1 MCFSEPVSFVVGGML
16 ITGGAYA
23 AWKAYKINMRYFP
36 VALMPVLAGV
46 QQMMEG
52 HVWMGLNDGAPNM
65 VWWSAMGFI
74 FFSWLMWP
82 TWIPFSIYFLEP
94 PGSKRKRTLM
104 MFAAA
109 GLVLGLTLYIP
120 HMAHPDWVKVAI
132 NNHSI
137 AYEDTM
143 FLDYII
149 PRWTTYAIY
158 VFLIVTP
165 PLIST
170 YLHMRLFGLTLI
182 AVIAVVWVFLSY
194 AYISFFC
201 LLAGMATIHLIYI
214 IAYNK
219 CCRECPELFR

>member
-1 MCFSEPVSFVVGGML
+1 MCFSEPVSFAVGGAL
-16 ITGGAYA
+16 IVGGTYA

-36 VALMPVLAGV
+36 VAMMPVLAGI

-52 HVWMGLNDGAPNM
+52 HVWMGLSDGAPNM
-65 VWWSAMGFI
+65 VWWGAMGFI

-109 GLVLGLTLYIP
+109 GLFLGLTLYIP
-120 HMAHPDWVKVAI
+120 HLAHPDWVKVAI
-132 NNHSI
+132 NKHSI

-143 FLDYII
+143 FLDYFM

-158 VFLIVTP
+158 VFLIITP
-165 PLIST
+165 PLVST

-201 LLAGMATIHLIYI
+201 LLAGVATMHLIYI
-214 IAYNK
+214 IVHNK
-219 CCRECPELFR
+219 CCRECPELFS